1 MTIWVNQQQ
10 QSVVP
15 SMTLLALLEQLQK
28 ATQTG
33 IAVALNN
40 KVIPKTDWA
49 THNLAD
55 NDKITIITATQ
66 GG

>member
-15 SMTLLALLEQLQK
+15 PITLLTLLEQLQK

-40 KVIPKTDWA
+40 QVISKTDWA
-49 THNLAD
+49 TYNLAN